1 MKEVRT
7 FDEVFKSI
15 KTKVKDHEAQ
25 RVVGKGPNYQNRHPK
40 QQFDDLGNEYDD
52 EDEDQEDLQPL
63 DDEYG
68 NEDDFDGEEEILDDQ
83 DIDDHDREVLNDRI
97 LGIINVFS
105 HMV

>member
-40 QQFDDLGNEYDD
+40 
-52 EDEDQEDLQPL
+52 
-63 DDEYG
+63 
-68 NEDDFDGEEEILDDQ
+68 
-83 DIDDHDREVLNDRI
+83 
-97 LGIINVFS
+97 
-105 HMV
+105 

>member
-52 EDEDQEDLQPL
+52 EDED
-63 DDEYG
+63 
-68 NEDDFDGEEEILDDQ
+68 
-83 DIDDHDREVLNDRI
+83 
-97 LGIINVFS
+97 
-105 HMV
+105 